1 LSNTYDAPTAEA
13 EGWKLPRTLQ
23 LDLSNTYDAPTAE
36 AEGWKLPRTL
46 QLDLAVR
53 A

>member
-1 LSNTYDAPTAEA
+1 
-13 EGWKLPRTLQ
+13 
-23 LDLSNTYDAPTAE
+23 LSNTYDAPTAE